1 MDKSIIFEKVKKIVA
16 ENLEIEPSEVTLNTE
31 ISEKVYTPS
40 PSPSPSPSSSPNN
53 FWLSWLPNIS
63 IASSSSSI
71 SFGLDLTKIEI
82 IMALEEEFDIEIPDE
97 DGENI
102 KIVQQVIDYIYNKLV
117 V

>member
-1 MDKSIIFEKVKKIVA
+1 MDKSIIVEKVKKIVA

-31 ISEKVYTPS
+31 ISENVYTPS
-40 PSPSPSPSSSPNN
+40 PSPSPSPSPNN

-82 IMALEEEFDIEIPDE
+82 ILALEEEFDIEIPDE
-97 DGENI
+97 DAEDI
-102 KIVQQVIDYIYNKLV
+102 KTVQQVVDYIYKKLV